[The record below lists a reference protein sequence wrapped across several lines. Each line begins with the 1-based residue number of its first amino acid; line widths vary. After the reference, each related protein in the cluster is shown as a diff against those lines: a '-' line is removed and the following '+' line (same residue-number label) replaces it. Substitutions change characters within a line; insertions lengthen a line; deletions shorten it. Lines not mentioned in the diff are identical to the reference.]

1 MASESTHDLWVF
13 GYGSL
18 MWRPG
23 FPYEEV
29 VRARVDGYSRSFC
42 VHSVHHRGV
51 EGRPGLVL
59 GLDRGGSCI
68 GMAYRVAGSNALT
81 TLKYLRERE
90 QVNGVYRETH
100 LTISLLEGDKRQVFG
115 LTYVVERAHPSYVS
129 HLPISAQARLISTAS
144 GLSGQNVAYL
154 VNTWAHLEALGI
166 RERAFERLGVVI
178 GPFITGRRPVAEPCP
193 RASALSRSLSCRRQ
207 PCTKLKPGDRRRFTY
222 RKGLSR

>member
-178 GPFITGRRPVAEPCP
+178 GPFITGRRPVVEPCP

-207 PCTKLKPGDRRRFTY
+207 PCTTLKPGDRRRFTY